1 MNIDVFVHVTVY
13 VEIQTSF
20 QKRTPKGPQN
30 RAQMDP
36 KSSKMPSRRH
46 IKKTSK
52 NDAQNEPKLV
62 PKWGPK
68 VEPKSPK
75 MMSWGHLCTRVA
87 PKWPPDSLQARFWTG
102 FGTIYFKFSRACRKT
117 TKNSKPRP
125 TNPRVLQRTER
136 LLEEGPAAVGVA
148 LK

>member
-1 MNIDVFVHVTVY
+1 MHVTVY

-30 RAQMDP
+30 RVPMDP

-46 IKKTSK
+46 TKKTSK

-75 MMSWGHLCTRVA
+75 MMSWGHLRTRVA
-87 PKWPPDSLQARFWTG
+87 PERPPDPFEINLEMFWND
-102 FGTIYFKFSRACRKT
+102 FGTIFDRFSYTCEVISRC
-117 TKNSKPRP
+117 
-125 TNPRVLQRTER
+125 V
-136 LLEEGPAAVGVA
+136 V
-148 LK
+148 